1 MNKALLAIFA
11 LAVLLSL
18 AHSFYFKIDPSVDAD
33 AYESYASEIA
43 AGRGYPVGAIG
54 RPGPGYEYFLAI
66 IYYFFG
72 RSHEAVWIIQAIL
85 LGFSALAVY
94 FLTKLI
100 FRNLW
105 HPLMGLVSAA
115 LIGFSPDFIV
125 LSSMLMT
132 ETLSVFLIAAFL
144 VIFFQNHRRPRRRL
158 ILISAFF
165 LAAGVLTRGSALFLL
180 FPAILFFIFEKRW
193 REGMAF
199 LLLFLVFMAPWTIRN
214 YMIYGKFRPFNAS
227 PGLLWSGN
235 YPGANGELNPKMPYP
250 PGVNNETMTQDEF
263 DDALFKA
270 GVEKIKNHP
279 LTFLKLTA
287 LRASIYFSAARPSA
301 FWPYQERRPYFRPF
315 VALVSSAHV
324 FLIFVLGLLG
334 AVAILKETWDV
345 WLKKRLYYFL
355 AFFAMMPASVVW
367 LVVETRYRFPAYIF
381 FSVLAGYG
389 IFWLL
394 TSQNRSK
401 LKYFLLAASPVFLN
415 TLFDVLRNWSRVLE
429 KLS

>member
-1 MNKALLAIFA
+1 
-11 LAVLLSL
+11 
-18 AHSFYFKIDPSVDAD
+18 
-33 AYESYASEIA
+33 
-43 AGRGYPVGAIG
+43 
-54 RPGPGYEYFLAI
+54 
-66 IYYFFG
+66 
-72 RSHEAVWIIQAIL
+72 
-85 LGFSALAVY
+85 
-94 FLTKLI
+94 
-100 FRNLW
+100 
-105 HPLMGLVSAA
+105 MGLVSAA

-180 FPAILFFIFEKRW
+180 FPAILFFVLESRW
-193 REGMAF
+193 REGLVF

-389 IFWLL
+389 IFWLI
-394 TSQNRSK
+394 TSRNRSK